1 LETIYN
7 LNGTPL
13 LGARRTGGVDRYS
26 FIFSNASCYS
36 APQVNSD
43 SSFSFNMRVKGII
56 FPNKLAMNLL
66 K

>member
-1 LETIYN
+1 LK
-7 LNGTPL
+7 GTPL

-26 FIFSNASCYS
+26 VIFSNASYCS

-43 SSFSFNMRVKGII
+43 SSFSFNMGVKGII
-56 FPNKLAMNLL
+56 FSDKLAMNLL